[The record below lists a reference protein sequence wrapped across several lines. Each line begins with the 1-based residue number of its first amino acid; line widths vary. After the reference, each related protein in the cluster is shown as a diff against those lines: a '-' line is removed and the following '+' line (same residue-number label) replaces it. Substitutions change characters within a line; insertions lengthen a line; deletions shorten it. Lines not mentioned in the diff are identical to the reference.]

1 MTSPQP
7 TRTGQRRVPI
17 ENFWLDALTERE
29 VVDTVRES
37 WAAGQGGSVIPV
49 NVDVARAVKRQP
61 DLAELLTAG
70 SIVVAD
76 GMPLLWATRAAGQV
90 LPERVAGSA
99 LLFSL
104 SAAAAAEAPSLTTV
118 PTPGT
123 ARTRPWSRRAA
134 RALVAVAIATP
145 HRAVISRVDG
155 TRLPGA
161 SSPVSIRCRTSAA
174 IRAYGGSF

>member
-104 SAAAAAEAPSLTTV
+104 SAAAAADGRSVFLLGGAEGVPEKAAEALSATSQTT
-118 PTPGT
+118 TFT
-123 ARTRPWSRRAA
+123 QFT
-134 RALVAVAIATP
+134 
-145 HRAVISRVDG
+145 
-155 TRLPGA
+155 
-161 SSPVSIRCRTSAA
+161 A
-174 IRAYGGSF
+174 IRQMTMENQLQKNESISMKFK